1 MRYALALGLA
11 SLTLLLAPTLPARA
25 DAYSE
30 AVALLDAMNARARYE
45 EAFDQLERQ
54 TGIELEADEARRAL
68 MNRIF
73 DEMAR
78 IYAEVYTAEELAAI
92 RAFFESAAGQAFL
105 AKTPLLTQKYMEIAT
120 TLVGE
125 EFE

>member
-1 MRYALALGLA
+1 MRYALGLV
-11 SLTLLLAPTLPARA
+11 SFLLLVAPVAPASA
-25 DAYSE
+25 DSYSE
-30 AVALLDAMNARARYE
+30 AVALLEAMNARARYE
-45 EAFDQLERQ
+45 EAFNQLEWQ
-54 TGIELEADEARRAL
+54 IGSGAEADARRRAL

-73 DEMAR
+73 DEMVR

-105 AKTPLLTQKYMEIAT
+105 AKTPLLTEKYLEVAT
-120 TLVGE
+120 TLVAE